1 ALLGNELEPLLDDV
15 LHAKPNANA
24 VASIAKTIHV
34 HSKHWKC
41 LKRYSST
48 VDLSLAEALSR
59 EKDET
64 EAVRAMSLLS
74 VDVNLSSKAEQP
86 RAAPEPMD
94 EEPAL

>member
-1 ALLGNELEPLLDDV
+1 KNAFGFDLDIELEPLLDDV

-24 VASIAKTIHV
+24 VASIAKTIH
-34 HSKHWKC
+34 
-41 LKRYSST
+41 
-48 VDLSLAEALSR
+48 ALSR